1 MINRDELVQI
11 GQFGKP
17 HGIKGEISIV
27 IADSIHHTQLTIRHP
42 HFLICEIDG
51 ILVPFRVE
59 NYRIVSNST
68 AYIQLKNINSDK
80 EARILAN
87 KEVFSPKK
95 NVKKNIEDDSF
106 TWDYFIGFT
115 LTDERIGKIGR
126 IVDVDTTTINT
137 LFIVER
143 ENVITGLTR
152 NPLTTEEI
160 LIPAVEEFIL
170 RIDENREELVV
181 ALPEGLVG

>member
-17 HGIKGEISIV
+17 HGIKGEITFLFTDV
-27 IADSIHHTQLTIRHP
+27 MADLIRHP

-51 ILVPFRVE
+51 IFVPFRIE

-68 AYIQLKNINSDK
+68 AYIQLKNIDSDK

-95 NVKKNIEDDSF
+95 NVEKNIEDDSF

-115 LTDERIGKIGR
+115 LTDERLGKIGR

-143 ENVITGLTR
+143 EN
-152 NPLTTEEI
+152 EEI

-170 RIDENREELVV
+170 RIDETMEELVV